1 MRILQLCHKPPRPSQ
16 DGGCRAMDAL
26 TRGLLADGHV
36 VKLLSIATEK
46 HPWRAADV
54 DAEYIQQTGIETVHL
69 DTRVNRVDAFANLL
83 TGDSYNISRF
93 HAPEFEQLLVHVLRR
108 QVFDLVIFE
117 SLFTAPYLP
126 LVRHYCDGPLMLRA
140 HNVEHRIWEL
150 MAAETEMFTKR
161 MYLQHLAERLKAYE
175 VNALHDFDAI
185 AAISAKDREDFRAL
199 GCTCPVF
206 TLPFGLDESELPPA
220 TPGPIDHV
228 FHIGAMDWDPNVQGV
243 QWFLDQVWPTV
254 LRELPEAQLKLAG
267 RKFNDQLD
275 VQRTNTT
282 VLGEV
287 PDAWG
292 VLCDSG
298 IMVIPL
304 RSGSGMRIKAIE
316 AMAAGRPVVSTSLG
330 MEGIH
335 GQHSTHFFIADDA
348 NSFAQRIIDLHKN
361 PRQAQEMGE
370 AARAFIETDFS
381 NQALTQSLIRFIQRI
396 FDL

>member
-1 MRILQLCHKPPRPSQ
+1 MCSGGNVFDFVFSRACLQL
-16 DGGCRAMDAL
+16 L
-26 TRGLLADGHV
+26 TCQSCG
-36 VKLLSIATEK
+36 
-46 HPWRAADV
+46 
-54 DAEYIQQTGIETVHL
+54 
-69 DTRVNRVDAFANLL
+69 N
-83 TGDSYNISRF
+83 
-93 HAPEFEQLLVHVLRR
+93 
-108 QVFDLVIFE
+108 
-117 SLFTAPYLP
+117 
-126 LVRHYCDGPLMLRA
+126 YCDGPLVLRA

-150 MAAETEMFTKR
+150 MAAETEAFTKR

-185 AAISAKDREDFRAL
+185 AAISTKDKENFEAL

-206 TLPFGLDESELPPA
+206 TLPFGLDRFRNA
-220 TPGPIDHV
+220 TGHT
-228 FHIGAMDWDPNVQGV
+228 GARSPRLSHRCHGLASNVQGV
-243 QWFLDQVWPTV
+243 HWFLDHVWPTV

-267 RKFNDQLD
+267 RNFNDQLD

-287 PDAWG
+287 PDAWD

-335 GQHSTHFFIADDA
+335 GQDGTHFFIADDA
-348 NSFAQRIIDLHKN
+348 NSFAQRIIDFHNN
-361 PRQAQEMGE
+361 PDKHEEIGE
-370 AARAFIETDFS
+370 AARAFIETEFS
-381 NQALTQSLIRFIQRI
+381 NQALTQSLIRSIQRI

>member
-1 MRILQLCHKPPRPSQ
+1 
-16 DGGCRAMDAL
+16 MDAM
-26 TRGLLADGHV
+26 TRGLLADGHE
-36 VKLLSIATEK
+36 VKILSIATEK
-46 HPWRAADV
+46 HPWCAAEV
-54 DAEYIQQTGIETVHL
+54 EPEYIEQTGIETVHL

-93 HAPEFEQLLVHVLRR
+93 HAPEFEQLLVHVLQRK
-108 QVFDLVIFE
+108 VFDLVIFE

-126 LVRHYCDGPLMLRA
+126 LVRQYCDGPMVLRA

-150 MAAETEMFTKR
+150 MATETEAFTKR
-161 MYLQHLAERLKAYE
+161 MYLQHLAERLKSYE

-185 AAISAKDREDFRAL
+185 AAISAKDQADFKAL
-199 GCTCPVF
+199 GCSCPVF
-206 TLPFGLDESELPPA
+206 TLPFGLDQEELPPA
-220 TPGPIDHV
+220 APGPIDHV

-243 QWFLDQVWPTV
+243 QWFLDHVWHTV

-267 RKFNDQLD
+267 RKFNDRLD
-275 VQRTNTT
+275 VHRPNTT

-287 PDAWG
+287 PNAWD

-298 IMVIPL
+298 IMIIPL

-335 GQHSTHFFIADDA
+335 GENGTHFFLADDA
-348 NSFAQRIIDLHKN
+348 SSFAQRIIDLHLN
-361 PRQAQEMGE
+361 QRQAQEMGE
-370 AARAFIETDFS
+370 AARAFIEAEFS
-381 NQALTQSLIRFIQRI
+381 NQTLTRSLVHSIQRI

>member
-1 MRILQLCHKPPRPSQ
+1 
-16 DGGCRAMDAL
+16 MDAM
-26 TRGLLADGHV
+26 TRGLLADGHE

-46 HPWRAADV
+46 HPWC
-54 DAEYIQQTGIETVHL
+54 AEEVEPDYIEQTGIETVHL

-93 HAPEFEQLLVHVLRR
+93 HAPEFEQLLVHVLQR

-126 LVRHYCDGPLMLRA
+126 LVRRYCDGPMVLRA

-150 MAAETEMFTKR
+150 MATETEAFTKR
-161 MYLQHLAERLKAYE
+161 MYLQHLAERLKWYE

-185 AAISAKDREDFRAL
+185 AAISSKDQADFKAL
-199 GCTCPVF
+199 GCSCPVF
-206 TLPFGLDESELPPA
+206 TLPFGLDQEELPPA
-220 TPGPIDHV
+220 TPGPVDHV

-243 QWFLDQVWPTV
+243 QWFLDHVWPTV

-267 RKFNDQLD
+267 RKFNAQLD
-275 VQRTNTT
+275 VYRTNTT

-287 PDAWG
+287 PNAWD

-335 GQHSTHFFIADDA
+335 GEDGTHFFIADDA
-348 NSFAQRIIDLHKN
+348 SSFAQRIIDLHHN
-361 PRQAQEMGE
+361 QRQAQEMGE
-370 AARAFIETDFS
+370 AARAFIEAEFS
-381 NQALTQSLIRFIQRI
+381 NQALTRSLVHSIQRI

>member
-1 MRILQLCHKPPRPSQ
+1 
-16 DGGCRAMDAL
+16 MDAM
-26 TRGLLADGHV
+26 TRGLLADGHE

-46 HPWRAADV
+46 HPWRTEDV
-54 DAEYIQQTGIETVHL
+54 ELEYIEQTGIETVHL

-93 HAPEFEQLLVHVLRR
+93 HAPEFEQLLVHVLQR

-126 LVRHYCDGPLMLRA
+126 LVRQYCDGPMVLRA

-150 MAAETEMFTKR
+150 MAAETEAFTKR
-161 MYLQHLAERLKAYE
+161 VYLQHLAERLKSYE
-175 VNALHDFDAI
+175 VNAMHDFDAI
-185 AAISAKDREDFRAL
+185 AAISEKDKADFKAL
-199 GCTCPVF
+199 GCSCPVF
-206 TLPFGLDESELPPA
+206 TLPFGLDQKELPPA
-220 TPGPIDHV
+220 IPGPIDHV
-228 FHIGAMDWDPNVQGV
+228 FHIGSMDWDPNVQGV
-243 QWFLDQVWPTV
+243 QWFLDHVWPVV

-267 RKFNDQLD
+267 RKFSDQLH
-275 VQRTNTT
+275 VHRTNTT

-287 PDAWG
+287 PNAWD

-298 IMVIPL
+298 IMIIPL

-335 GQHSTHFFIADDA
+335 GENGTHFFIADDA
-348 NSFAQRIIDLHKN
+348 SSFAQRIIDLHN
-361 PRQAQEMGE
+361 NHWQAQEMGE
-370 AARAFIETDFS
+370 AARAFIEADFS
-381 NQALTQSLIRFIQRI
+381 NQALTRSLIHFIQRI

>member
-1 MRILQLCHKPPRPSQ
+1 
-16 DGGCRAMDAL
+16 MDAL
-26 TRGLLADGHV
+26 TRGLLTDGHE

-46 HPWRAADV
+46 HPWRAADL

-126 LVRHYCDGPLMLRA
+126 LVRQYCDGPLVLRA

-150 MAAETEMFTKR
+150 MAAETEAFTKR

-185 AAISAKDREDFRAL
+185 AAISAKDCEDFKAL

-206 TLPFGLDESELPPA
+206 TLPFGLDDSELPPA
-220 TPGPIDHV
+220 APGPIDHV
-228 FHIGAMDWDPNVQGV
+228 FHIGAMDWEPNVQGV

-287 PDAWG
+287 PDAWD

-298 IMVIPL
+298 IMVILCAPEVACASKRL
-304 RSGSGMRIKAIE
+304 KPWRLDVPWSPPPWGWRAFT
-316 AMAAGRPVVSTSLG
+316 VSTVRTFSSQTTPIRLPSASSTCTTTPG
-330 MEGIH
+330 KH
-335 GQHSTHFFIADDA
+335 RKSAKQH
-348 NSFAQRIIDLHKN
+348 
-361 PRQAQEMGE
+361 
-370 AARAFIETDFS
+370 
-381 NQALTQSLIRFIQRI
+381 ALLSKPNFPIKP
-396 FDL
+396 

>member
-1 MRILQLCHKPPRPSQ
+1 
-16 DGGCRAMDAL
+16 MDAM
-26 TRGLLADGHV
+26 TRGLLADGHE

-46 HPWRAADV
+46 HPWRREDV
-54 DAEYIQQTGIETVHL
+54 ELEYIERTGIETVHL

-93 HAPEFEQLLVHVLRR
+93 HAPEFEQLLVHVLQR

-126 LVRHYCDGPLMLRA
+126 LVRQYCDGPMVLRA

-150 MAAETEMFTKR
+150 IAAETEAFTKR
-161 MYLQHLAERLKAYE
+161 KYLQHLAERLKSYE

-185 AAISAKDREDFRAL
+185 AAISAKDKEDFKAL
-199 GCTCPVF
+199 GCSCPVF
-206 TLPFGLDESELPPA
+206 ILPFGLDQEELPPA
-220 TPGPIDHV
+220 KPGPIDHV
-228 FHIGAMDWDPNVQGV
+228 FHIGAMDWDPNVHGV
-243 QWFLDQVWPTV
+243 QWFLDQVWPIV

-267 RKFNDQLD
+267 RKFDNQLD
-275 VQRTNTT
+275 VCRANTT

-287 PDAWG
+287 PNAWD
-292 VLCDSG
+292 VLCSSG

-335 GQHSTHFFIADDA
+335 GINGTHFFIADDA
-348 NSFAQRIIDLHKN
+348 SSFAQRIIDLYNNH
-361 PRQAQEMGE
+361 RQAQEMGE
-370 AARAFIETDFS
+370 AARAFIEAEFS
-381 NQALTQSLIRFIQRI
+381 NQALTRSLILSIQRI
-396 FDL
+396 FNL

>member
-1 MRILQLCHKPPRPSQ
+1 MRILQVCHKPPRPSK

-26 TRGLLADGHV
+26 TRGLLADGHD
-36 VKLLSIATEK
+36 VKLLSIATAK
-46 HPWRAADV
+46 HPWSTDDVEADYV
-54 DAEYIQQTGIETVHL
+54 LHTDIETVHI
-69 DTRVNRVDAFANLL
+69 DTRINRVDAFSNLL

-93 HAPEFEQLLVHVLRR
+93 YAPEFEQLIVHVMQR

-126 LVRHYCDGPLMLRA
+126 IVREYCDGPVILRA

-150 MAAETEMFTKR
+150 MAAETEAFTKR
-161 MYLQHLAERLKAYE
+161 TYLQHLAERLKVYE

-185 AAISAKDREDFRAL
+185 AAISIKDRENFEAL
-199 GCTCPVF
+199 GCTCPIF
-206 TLPFGLDESELPPA
+206 TLPFGLDNEELPPA
-220 TPGPIDHV
+220 TPGPVDHV
-228 FHIGAMDWDPNVQGV
+228 FHIGAMDWNPNVQGV
-243 QWFLDQVWPTV
+243 HWFLDHVWPIV
-254 LRELPEAQLKLAG
+254 LRELPEAQLRLAG
-267 RKFNDQLD
+267 RRFHEQLD
-275 VQRTNTT
+275 LHRTNTS

-287 PDAWG
+287 ESAWD

-335 GQHSTHFFIADDA
+335 GEHGKHFYIADDS

-361 PRQAQEMGE
+361 QRVAKEMGN
-370 AARAFIETDFS
+370 AARAFIEAEFS
-381 NQALTQSLIRFIQRI
+381 NQALTKSLIYSIQRI

>member
-1 MRILQLCHKPPRPSQ
+1 MRILQLCHKPPRPSK
-16 DGGCRAMDAL
+16 DGGCRAMDAM
-26 TRGLLADGHV
+26 TRGLLAGGHE
-36 VKLLSIATEK
+36 VKLLSITTEK
-46 HPWRAADV
+46 HPWSVESVESD
-54 DAEYIQQTGIETVHL
+54 YIAQTGMETVHV
-69 DTRVNRVDAFANLL
+69 DTRINRVDAFANLM

-93 HAPEFEQLLVHVLRR
+93 HAPEFERLLVHVLQRN
-108 QVFDLVIFE
+108 VYDLVLFE

-126 LVRHYCDGPLMLRA
+126 VVRQYCDGPLVLRA

-150 MAAETEMFTKR
+150 MAAETDAFTKR

-185 AAISAKDREDFRAL
+185 AAISTKDKEHFEAL

-206 TLPFGLDESELPPA
+206 TLPFGLDAAEMPPA
-220 TPGPIDHV
+220 TPGPVHHV
-228 FHIGAMDWDPNVQGV
+228 FHIGAMDWQPNVQGIY
-243 QWFLDQVWPTV
+243 WFLDHVWPTV

-267 RKFNDQLD
+267 RKFNDQLQ
-275 VQRTNTT
+275 VNRTNT
-282 VLGEV
+282 VILGEV
-287 PDAWG
+287 ENAWD
-292 VLCDSG
+292 VLGNAG

-335 GQHSTHFFIADDA
+335 GTDGTHFYLADDA

-361 PRQAQEMGE
+361 QRLAHDMGT
-370 AARAFIETDFS
+370 AAREFVETEFA
-381 NQALTQSLIRFIQRI
+381 NEALIQSLLRSIQRI